1 MSLATQHFY
10 TAQEDNNFSLFT
22 AIVVFRHL
30 ARFAFQF
37 VDRFA
42 SRESKLRVQ
51 CH

>member
-10 TAQEDNNFSLFT
+10 TAQEDNNFFLFT

-42 SRESKLRVQ
+42 SRES
-51 CH
+51 